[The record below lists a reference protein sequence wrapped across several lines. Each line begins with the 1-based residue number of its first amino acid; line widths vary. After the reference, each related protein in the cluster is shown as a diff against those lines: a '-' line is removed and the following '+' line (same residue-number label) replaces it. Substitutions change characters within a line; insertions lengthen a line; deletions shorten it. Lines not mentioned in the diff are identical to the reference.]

1 VIIVHQTGLLNKLQL
16 ALPFVVGALLVFA
29 LVVIYPLLYSFW
41 VSLHQWIFIRS
52 DRPFIGIEN
61 YSAVLSDPFFMQ
73 SIWRTV
79 VFVVG
84 TTLLSV
90 VGGLGLAVML
100 SGYIRGKVVIRTL
113 LLIPFVMTPV
123 ITALVW
129 KTFFFDAQ
137 FGLINAFLNLLG
149 FSDVQWLTNGWTAM
163 FAVVFVDAWNYTP
176 MIMLVLGAAIA
187 TLPKEPFEA
196 AKIDGA
202 SSWQQFTHLTLP
214 MIQGPLIFA
223 VLFRITQSFKVFEI
237 IYVMTGGGPGYDTR
251 VLSLYIYDTALRNL
265 NMGQANAQS
274 YVMMAVIVL
283 ICAVT
288 LKIGS
293 KGTGRVSLEK

>member
-1 VIIVHQTGLLNKLQL
+1 MNQASLLKQFRT
-16 ALPFVVGALLVFA
+16 AFPFVFAALLVFA

-41 VSLHQWIFIRS
+41 VSLHSWSFMQS
-52 DRPFIGIEN
+52 DRPFSGIEN
-61 YSAVLSDPFFMQ
+61 YSRVFADPFFLQ
-73 SIWRTV
+73 SIWTTV

-84 TTLLSV
+84 STLLSV
-90 VGGLGLAVML
+90 LGGLGLAVLL
-100 SGYIRGKVVIRTL
+100 SRYIRGKVIIRTL

-129 KTFFFDAQ
+129 KTFFFDGEI
-137 FGLINAFLNLLG
+137 GLINAALNFFG
-149 FSDVQWLTNGWTAM
+149 FSEVQWLTNGWTAM
-163 FAVVFVDAWNYTP
+163 LAVIFVDAWNYTP

-196 AKIDGA
+196 GKIDGA
-202 SSWQQFTHLTLP
+202 SSWQQFKYLTLP

-237 IYVMTGGGPGYDTR
+237 IYVMTGGGPGFDTR

-274 YVMMAVIVL
+274 YVMMTVIIV
-283 ICAVT
+283 ICAIT

-293 KGTGRVSLEK
+293 KGTGKVSLEK